1 MGERG
6 RASIEPAIKTIRKG
20 RRTTEWWRKSVEM
33 IRATYQEPKKGYV
46 VDGVCKMLDRGLDG
60 GGRGGEKQRR
70 EISVGVERRGKQYW
84 AAPVRVS
91 NILFLIMGPKF
102 F

>member
-1 MGERG
+1 M
-6 RASIEPAIKTIRKG
+6 
-20 RRTTEWWRKSVEM
+20 EM

-70 EISVGVERRGKQYW
+70 EISVGN
-84 AAPVRVS
+84 
-91 NILFLIMGPKF
+91 NIGPILYGSQIYCS
-102 F
+102 